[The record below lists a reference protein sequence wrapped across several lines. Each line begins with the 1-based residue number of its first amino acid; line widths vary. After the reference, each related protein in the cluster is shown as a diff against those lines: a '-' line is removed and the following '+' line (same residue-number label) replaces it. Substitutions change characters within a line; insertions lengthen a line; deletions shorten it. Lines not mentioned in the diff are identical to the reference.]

1 MIAVDIG
8 NTFTRMVAFSG
19 STIRGRRSFHTRD
32 LDLDELEV
40 ALLELAELTDYRA
53 VWIAS
58 VYPPAN
64 ATVAAVAERCC
75 IARTFI
81 RSASDFIM
89 AHSLATPQTTGV
101 DRLLSAF
108 AAGKMHMAGDEG
120 KRGYVVAQCG
130 SAATIDYVDA
140 EGVFQGGFIIPGPSL
155 WLSGLSTAA
164 MLPDLSSE
172 LPDWNAV
179 LPGDNTRDAL
189 LNGMHLCLPTAVA
202 TAAMMV
208 SAGDNI
214 PSNGEPPLPLVLTGG
229 WGNAV
234 SPYVGAKHVYDQ
246 DLMLHGIRLFAER
259 YI

>member
-19 STIRGRRSFHTRD
+19 AVIKGRRSFHTRD
-32 LDLDELEV
+32 LKHDELEI
-40 ALLELAELTDYRA
+40 ALLELNELTNYRA
-53 VWIAS
+53 AWIAS
-58 VYPPAN
+58 VCPAAN
-64 ATVAAVAERCC
+64 ATVAAAAERVA

-89 AHSLATPQTTGV
+89 AHNLSTPQTTGV

-108 AAGKMHMAGDEG
+108 AAGQMHMAGDDG

-140 EGVFQGGFIIPGPSL
+140 DGVFQGGFIIPGPSL
-155 WLSGLSTAA
+155 WLSGLAAAA

-172 LPDWNAV
+172 LPDWSAV
-179 LPGDNTRDAL
+179 SPGDNTRDAL

-208 SAGDNI
+208 SAADGI
-214 PSNGEPPLPLVLTGG
+214 PGKGEPPLPLVLTGG
-229 WGNAV
+229 WGEAV
-234 SPYVGAKHVYDQ
+234 SPYVGAKHVYDK